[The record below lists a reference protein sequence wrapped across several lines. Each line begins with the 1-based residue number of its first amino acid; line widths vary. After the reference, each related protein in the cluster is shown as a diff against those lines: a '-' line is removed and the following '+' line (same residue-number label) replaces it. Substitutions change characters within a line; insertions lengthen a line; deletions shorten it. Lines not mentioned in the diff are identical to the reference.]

1 LSRFGE
7 PAFAERTS
15 LRSET
20 GVAGGAM
27 RFSAKVMLL
36 GDIGVGKT
44 SLARRL
50 VFGKFDADYKT
61 TIGVDILTH
70 ELKLAGRPEDV
81 WAKLLLWDTDGDF
94 GHHIFKSVYMSGA
107 SGALIVAD
115 CSRPQTIEKMF
126 ALAAGFAEA
135 APGRPVLGLVNKADI
150 VRPDLA
156 AYDRLGLPEDQ
167 IMITSAKSGENVAAA
182 FEGIA
187 ETIYR
192 RR

>member
-1 LSRFGE
+1 
-7 PAFAERTS
+7 
-15 LRSET
+15 
-20 GVAGGAM
+20 VN
-27 RFSAKVMLL
+27 FSAKVMLL

-70 ELKLAGRPEDV
+70 ELKLVGRPEDI

-94 GHHIFKSVYMSGA
+94 GHHIFKSVYIAGA
-107 SGALIVAD
+107 SGALVVAD
-115 CSRPQTIEKMF
+115 ASRPATIDKMF
-126 ALAAGFAEA
+126 TLAARFSEA
-135 APGRPVLGLVNKADI
+135 MPGRPVLGLVNKADI
-150 VRPDLA
+150 VRPDLGEQ
-156 AYDRLGLPEDQ
+156 DRLGLPEEQ
-167 IMITSAKSGENVAAA
+167 VMITSAKSGENVNAA

>member
-1 LSRFGE
+1 
-7 PAFAERTS
+7 
-15 LRSET
+15 
-20 GVAGGAM
+20 
-27 RFSAKVMLL
+27 MLL

-50 VFGKFDADYKT
+50 VFGRFEADYKT

-70 ELKLAGRPEDV
+70 ELKLAGRPEDIF
-81 WAKLLLWDTDGDF
+81 AKLLLWDTDGDF
-94 GHHIFKSVYMSGA
+94 GHHVFKSIYLAGA
-107 SGALIVAD
+107 SGALVIGD
-115 CSRPQTIEKMF
+115 SSRPGTVDKMF
-126 ALAAGFAEA
+126 ALAAEFAEA
-135 APGRPVLGLVNKADI
+135 APGRPVLGLVNKSDI

-156 AYDRLGLPEDQ
+156 EIDRLGLPEDQ
-167 IMITSAKSGENVAAA
+167 IMITSAKSGENVNAA

>member
-1 LSRFGE
+1 
-7 PAFAERTS
+7 
-15 LRSET
+15 
-20 GVAGGAM
+20 M
-27 RFSAKVMLL
+27 NFSAKVMLL

-70 ELKLAGRPEDV
+70 ELKLTGRPEDI

-94 GHHIFKSVYMSGA
+94 SHHIFKSIYIAGA
-107 SGALIVAD
+107 SGALVVAD
-115 CSRPQTIEKMF
+115 SSRPPTIDKMY
-126 ALAAGFAEA
+126 ALAAAFAEKM
-135 APGRPVLGLVNKADI
+135 PGRPVLGLINKADI

-156 AYDRLGLPEDQ
+156 EHDRLGLPLDQ
-167 IMITSAKSGENVAAA
+167 VMITSAKSGENVNEA
-182 FEGIA
+182 FVGIA
-187 ETIYR
+187 ETIHR

>member
-1 LSRFGE
+1 
-7 PAFAERTS
+7 
-15 LRSET
+15 
-20 GVAGGAM
+20 M
-27 RFSAKVMLL
+27 KFSAKVMLL

-70 ELKLAGRPEDV
+70 ELKLTGRPEDIL
-81 WAKLLLWDTDGDF
+81 AKLLLWDTDGDF
-94 GHHIFKSVYMSGA
+94 GHHIFKSVYIAGA
-107 SGALIVAD
+107 SGALVVAD
-115 CSRPQTIEKMF
+115 ASRPATIERMF
-126 ALAAGFAEA
+126 SLAAGFGEA
-135 APGRPVLGLVNKADI
+135 MPGRPVLGLINKADL

-156 AYDRLGLPEDQ
+156 GMDLLGLPEDQ

>member
-1 LSRFGE
+1 MS
-7 PAFAERTS
+7 
-15 LRSET
+15 
-20 GVAGGAM
+20 
-27 RFSAKVMLL
+27 FSAKVMLL

-70 ELKLAGRPEDV
+70 ELKLFGRPEEI

-94 GHHIFKSVYMSGA
+94 GHHIFKSVYIAGA
-107 SGALIVAD
+107 SGALVVAD
-115 CSRPQTIEKMF
+115 ASRPQTIGKMF
-126 ALAAGFAEA
+126 MLAAGFAEA
-135 APGRPVLGLVNKADI
+135 LPGRPVLGLVNKADI
-150 VRPDLA
+150 LRPDLA
-156 AYDRLGLPEDQ
+156 GLDRLGLPLEQ
-167 IMITSAKSGENVAAA
+167 VILTSAKSGENVEAA

>member
-1 LSRFGE
+1 
-7 PAFAERTS
+7 
-15 LRSET
+15 
-20 GVAGGAM
+20 M
-27 RFSAKVMLL
+27 NFSAKVMLL

-70 ELKLAGRPEDV
+70 ELKLTGRPEDI

-94 GHHIFKSVYMSGA
+94 GQHIFKSVYIAGA
-107 SGALIVAD
+107 SGALVVAD
-115 CSRPQTIEKMF
+115 SSRPATIKKMF
-126 ALAAGFAEA
+126 ALAAGFSEVL
-135 APGRPVLGLVNKADI
+135 PGRPVLGLVNKSDL
-150 VRPDLA
+150 VRPNLMGQ
-156 AYDRLGLPEDQ
+156 DRFGLPDDQ
-167 IMITSAKSGENVAAA
+167 IMITSAKSGENVNAA

-192 RR
+192 RQ